1 MAKSPPSP
9 FPGTQCCFPLTN
21 YLSSPL
27 QTHSFAQT
35 PDCKCN
41 LFKGHVMRCANG
53 KLLDLKQCSA
63 FIIIVTRYSTP
74 ACCMFSSSCCISHD
88 ATPWSH
94 LVTWWH
100 CDDPRFI
107 KADGNIVIFARALH
121 ILRDITRPI
130 SMEIL
135 WLFCGNIVASAPIL
149 ARYHCGR
156 TRSYCVTSL
165 DRSSQKAFSL
175 KQQVFA
181 AWRRD
186 YANVDRLHSG
196 QRLKAMIVTENSTEK
211 DLKILRNSGSQQWPS
226 TIFMCAK
233 SFTFPRNFPRR

>member
-9 FPGTQCCFPLTN
+9 FLGTQCCFPLTN

-88 ATPWSH
+88 ARPWSH

-100 CDDPRFI
+100 CDDLRFI
-107 KADGNIVIFARALH
+107 KADGNIVIYARAHAH
-121 ILRDITRPI
+121 IARHHSSNIN
-130 SMEIL
+130 
-135 WLFCGNIVASAPIL
+135 GNIVEIFLPVLQYWPDIIVEGRAAIAWHHSTDPHKRLSLSNNRFRSMTKRLRKCWSFTLRTKAQGND
-149 ARYHCGR
+149 CG
-156 TRSYCVTSL
+156 SDGKL
-165 DRSSQKAFSL
+165 
-175 KQQVFA
+175 
-181 AWRRD
+181 
-186 YANVDRLHSG
+186 
-196 QRLKAMIVTENSTEK
+196 K
-211 DLKILRNSGSQQWPS
+211 DLEIFRKAGSQQWPS